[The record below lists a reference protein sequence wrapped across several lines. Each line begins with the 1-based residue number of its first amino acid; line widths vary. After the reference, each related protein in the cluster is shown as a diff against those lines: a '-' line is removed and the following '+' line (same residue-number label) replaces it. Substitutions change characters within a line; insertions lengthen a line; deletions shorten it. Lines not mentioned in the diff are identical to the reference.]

1 MNDDPIG
8 YATLGDAQSDL
19 WAPDDYDLV
28 IVIEG
33 EWE

>member
-1 MNDDPIG
+1 MDAIG
-8 YATLGDAQSDL
+8 LAELGDATTTDL
-19 WAPDDYDLV
+19 WAADDYDLV